1 VNPWRPFP
9 LIRLLLPV
17 IAGVTTG
24 LLIVKNIHIPLIF
37 LALLTLFM
45 AFLVFNKRIARYFAM
60 RWVIGFLIF
69 SLLTFLAYEITIR
82 KNDLFQRGYFMKPG
96 DGKRFY
102 LGELIEPAVQK
113 QKSTKV
119 VVNIVASYN
128 NGSWKSTVGKALIYL
143 KKDSRSENLFYGDRI
158 LFYAAFTEPGS
169 AAFPGSFDQKRFL
182 ANQQIY
188 YVSYTGSC
196 QWKTISYNGIQDL
209 VRLALSLRNK
219 LLQIFRDHKIHGRE
233 FAVSAALLLGCV
245 DEIDQGLMRDYSAT
259 GAMHILS
266 VSGMHVGVI
275 FLVLD
280 KLLGFLS
287 RSKYGMVIKTILII
301 LMIWFYAMITGLSP
315 AVLRA
320 SVMISLV
327 AAGKAMKRQPDIL
340 NILAASFII
349 LLIREPP
356 LIFNVGFQLSYIAV
370 AGIVLLYKPVYDLYI
385 TSNFI
390 LDKVWSIVAV
400 SLAAQLSTFPLSLYY
415 FHQFPNYFMI
425 TNILV
430 VPLSTLI
437 IYIGVMLLILGSV
450 PLMSVLLAKLLIA
463 LVWILN
469 NSIHFIEGWPFA
481 VTRGVHI
488 NLGLTICIYLLIL
501 AMVLFLFYK
510 NKINLFIFF
519 ILSVILSAG
528 VLYKKVQLLGS
539 ARMIIYGARNLPAV
553 DFISG
558 GASVFLYHPEV
569 MNNDYFSENHLI
581 TYEKM
586 KIRKSTNKMLSS
598 GSRGSPGFSC
608 YGCFYKKDGFIRFF
622 DKRIYILNRK
632 LPKTISRKF
641 YLDIII
647 IYGNPA
653 VTIDQIRKIFEVREI
668 IVDPSNSRWRSDIWK
683 KEGAVKG
690 ASVYVVNEKGA
701 CVIDL

>member
-9 LIRLLLPV
+9 LIRLILPI
-17 IAGVTTG
+17 IAGVTAG
-24 LLIVKNIHIPLIF
+24 LLIGKDLHVPLIF
-37 LALLTLFM
+37 LALLLFFM
-45 AFLVFNKRIARYFAM
+45 VLFVFKKRISRNFTM
-60 RWVIGFLIF
+60 RFVTGFLII
-69 SLLTFLAYEITIR
+69 SLLTFMVYEITIR
-82 KNDLFQRGYFMKPG
+82 KNDFFQYSYFMKQG

-119 VVNIVASYN
+119 VVNIIASYN
-128 NGSWKSTVGKALIYL
+128 NGTWKSTVGKALIYL
-143 KKDSRSENLFYGDRI
+143 KKDRQSENLFYGDRI
-158 LFYAAFTEPGS
+158 LFYAEFTEPGS

-196 QWKTISYNGIQDL
+196 QWKTISYNGMQNL

-233 FAVSAALLLGCV
+233 FAVSAALLLGYV

-287 RSKYGMVIKTILII
+287 RSKYGLVIKTILII

-327 AAGKAMKRQPDIL
+327 AAGQAMKRQPDIL

-349 LLIREPP
+349 LLIREPT
-356 LIFNVGFQLSYIAV
+356 LFFNVGFQLSYIAV

-400 SLAAQLSTFPLSLYY
+400 SIAAQLSTFPLSLYY

-437 IYIGVMLLILGSV
+437 IYTGILLLILGSV
-450 PLMSVLLAKLLIA
+450 PLVSVLLAKLLIV
-463 LVWILN
+463 LVWLLN

-501 AMVLFLFYK
+501 AMALYLLYKRKKYLFMFL
-510 NKINLFIFF
+510 L
-519 ILSVILSAG
+519 LSVILSAG
-528 VLYKKVQLLGS
+528 VLYKKVYQLKS
-539 ARMIIYGARNLPAV
+539 ASIIIYGARNLPAV

-586 KIRKSTNKMLSS
+586 KIRKSTNKMLLS
-598 GSRGSPGFSC
+598 GSSEPTGFSC
-608 YGCFYKKDGFIRFF
+608 YGCFYKRDGFIRFF

-632 LPKTISRKF
+632 LPKTVSRKF
-641 YLDIII
+641 YLDYLIIT
-647 IYGNPA
+647 GNPA
-653 VTIDQIRKIFEVREI
+653 VTIDQIQKIFEVKEI
-668 IVDPSNSRWRSDIWK
+668 IVDPSNSRWRSDTWK
-683 KEGAVKG
+683 KEGAVNG
-690 ASVYVVNEKGA
+690 ANVNVVNEKGA
-701 CVIDL
+701 RVIDL